1 MKIKKLNSGN
11 YFSLKPIKRSLERG
25 FFFYAKNV
33 LIHTTTKLN
42 SLLKFYV
49 FKVV

>member
-11 YFSLKPIKRSLERG
+11 YFSLKSIKRSLEKG
-25 FFFYAKNV
+25 SFFDAKKV
-33 LIHTTTKLN
+33 LMPIDSKLN
-42 SLLKFYV
+42 TLLNFYV